1 MVRKSNL
8 WQAGDGRIQ
17 TAHQP
22 HPRHGRGCGECSD
35 RTTDVEPCSHLLV
48 VVLFDVH
55 PLPHPT
61 SFRAGCGM
69 RKWPD
74 TISVGGRSVLAAVQC
89 RPRPRLRFSE
99 SRAQRSYGA
108 QGRAVQSR
116 PQRRVHT
123 RCVPQM
129 QLCSLL
135 LTWCATS
142 CVARV
147 RDGYLQLGSS
157 EQPAAHSSAFKQ
169 LTARSSSATQFVSL

>member
-1 MVRKSNL
+1 MICDL
-8 WQAGDGRIQ
+8 WQR
-17 TAHQP
+17 
-22 HPRHGRGCGECSD
+22 S
-35 RTTDVEPCSHLLV
+35 PCLHLLA

-61 SFRAGCGM
+61 SFRTGCGM

-142 CVARV
+142 SVARV
-147 RDGYLQLGSS
+147 RDGYLQLGPS